1 MRIKITLA
9 LATTLLAVPSFAQSI
24 DPQKISFDYVRLP
37 LVPLPA
43 GTRTFQPEVVTRYE
57 DAIKQQKEAYSAA
70 VADAQN
76 KAAEA
81 KKEYKAQSLG
91 AKAFNKIVL
100 DERKPQDA
108 VIPRANYTPQVF
120 DTKTLATTYVTVSG
134 LQRAQ
139 GADADLRVVVSLDG
153 FTQGDIVP
161 QAIQGST
168 TKIGGVSTGDG
179 IKHAYEVSYKSP
191 ISVKVTAKDGTVL
204 LDEQVEAT
212 NTYQKAKTETFATE
226 NGLAK
231 YWDANQM
238 VFMRK
243 LDDDLIKAN
252 MKLVAEMLDSR
263 FGQRTITRNTSVVV
277 VTDKKVNY
285 DEFPQAY
292 EKALMGYKM
301 LAQPTRSADAI
312 KQMEEAVALWNKALA
327 ESNPKDKKAR
337 IDAKVT
343 AAALLNAAEANLWL
357 NNFDEAERMLAKLK
371 LLDISRYNEAAKELS
386 GVIQDQRTR
395 YQANHKS

>member
-1 MRIKITLA
+1 M
-9 LATTLLAVPSFAQSI
+9 
-24 DPQKISFDYVRLP
+24 
-37 LVPLPA
+37 VPLPV
-43 GTRTFQPEVVTRYE
+43 GTRTFYPEVITRYE
-57 DAIKQQKEAYSAA
+57 EAIKQQKDAHTAA
-70 VADAQN
+70 VNDAQN

-108 VIPRANYTPQVF
+108 IIPRADYTPQVF
-120 DTKTLATTYVTVSG
+120 DTKTLGTTYVAVSG
-134 LQRAQ
+134 LQRTQ
-139 GADADLRVVVSLDG
+139 GPDADLHVVVNLDG

-161 QAIQGST
+161 QQVQGT
-168 TKIGGVSTGDG
+168 TAKIGGISTGDG
-179 IKHAYEVSYKSP
+179 IKHGYEVSYKSP
-191 ISVKVTAKDGTVL
+191 MSVKVTAKDGTVL
-204 LDEQVEAT
+204 LDEQIEAT
-212 NTYQKAKTETFATE
+212 NTYQKAKTEAFTTE

-238 VFMRK
+238 SFMRK
-243 LDDDLIKAN
+243 LDDEIMKAN
-252 MKLVAEMLDSR
+252 MKLVAEVLDSR

-277 VTDKKVNY
+277 VTDKKINY

-301 LAQPTRSADAI
+301 LAQPTRTADAI

-357 NNFDEAERMLAKLK
+357 NNFDEAERLLAKLK
-371 LLDISRYNEAAKELS
+371 LLDIYRYNEAAKELS
-386 GVIQDQRTR
+386 TVLQDQRVR
-395 YQANHKS
+395 FQANRKS

>member
-1 MRIKITLA
+1 MLA
-9 LATTLLAVPSFAQSI
+9 AAPAFAQSI
-24 DPQKISFDYVRLP
+24 DPQKISFEYVRLP
-37 LVPLPA
+37 LVPLPT
-43 GTRTFQPEVVTRYE
+43 GTRTYQPEVVTRYE
-57 DAIKQQKEAYSAA
+57 DAIRQQQAAHAAA
-70 VADAQN
+70 VTDAQT

-91 AKAFNKIVL
+91 TKAFNKLVL
-100 DERKPQDA
+100 DEGKPKDA
-108 VIPRANYTPQVF
+108 VIPRADYTPQVF
-120 DTKTLATTYVTVSG
+120 DTRSLATTYVTVSG

-139 GADADLRVVVSLDG
+139 TADADLHVVVNLDG
-153 FTQGDIVP
+153 FTQGDIVQ
-161 QAIQGST
+161 QAIQGSQM
-168 TKIGGVSTGDG
+168 KVGGVATGDG
-179 IKHAYEVSYKSP
+179 IKHAYQVSYKSP
-191 ISVKVTAKDGTVL
+191 VSVKVTAKDGTVL

-212 NTYQKAKTETFATE
+212 NTYQQAKTEAFATE

-238 VFMRK
+238 AFMRK
-243 LDDDLIKAN
+243 LDDDVMKAN
-252 MKLVAEMLDSR
+252 MKLVAELLDSR

-292 EKALMGYKM
+292 EKALLGYKL
-301 LAQPTRSADAI
+301 LAQPTRTADAV

-343 AAALLNAAEANLWL
+343 AAALLNAAEANMWL
-357 NNFDEAERMLAKLK
+357 NNFDEAERLLARLK
-371 LLDISRYNEAAKELS
+371 LLDIYRYNEAAKELS
-386 GVIQDQRTR
+386 VVLQDQRTR
-395 YQANHKS
+395 YLANHKG

>member
-1 MRIKITLA
+1 MGA
-9 LATTLLAVPSFAQSI
+9 ALLAAPCFAQSI
-24 DPQKISFDYVRLP
+24 EPQKISFDYVRLP

-57 DAIKQQKEAYSAA
+57 EAIKQQKAARVAA
-70 VADAQN
+70 VADAQSV
-76 KAAEA
+76 AADA

-100 DERKPQDA
+100 DEGKPQEA
-108 VIPRANYTPQVF
+108 VLPPADYTPQIF
-120 DTKTLATTYVTVSG
+120 DTKSLATTYVTVSG

-139 GADADLRVVVSLDG
+139 GAEADLRVEVGLNG

-161 QAIQGST
+161 LAVNGT
-168 TKIGGVSTGDG
+168 TVKVAGVSTGDG
-179 IKHAYEVSYKSP
+179 VKHAYQISYKSP
-191 ISVKVTAKDGTVL
+191 LTVKVTGKDGTVL
-204 LDEQVEAT
+204 LEEQLEAT
-212 NTYQKAKTETFATE
+212 NTYQQAKTEAFATE

-231 YWDANQM
+231 YWQANQM
-238 VFMRK
+238 TFMRK
-243 LDDDLIKAN
+243 LDEDLMKDN

-277 VTDKKVNY
+277 VMDKKINY

-301 LAQPTRSADAI
+301 LAQPARAAEAV

-343 AAALLNAAEANLWL
+343 AAALLNAAEANMWL
-357 NNFDEAERMLAKLK
+357 NNFDESERLLAKLK
-371 LLDISRYNEAAKELS
+371 LLDISRYNDAAKELS
-386 GVIQDQRTR
+386 TVLQDQRAR